1 MEWIAALQGKVV
13 GLDTAPLIYF
23 IEENPTYLEM
33 VRLFFE
39 AMDRGEF
46 SVVTSVVTLL
56 EVLVHPFRNGD
67 TQLVRQYRDIL
78 LNAEGLTTILLSQD
92 IAEEAARL
100 RAAHNVRTPDAIQI
114 ATAIHEGA
122 SCFLTNDTRL
132 PSLPGLKVLVLDE
145 LKAGCAC
152 ACAGGGR

>member
-1 MEWIAALQGKVV
+1 MEWVAALQGKVV

-23 IEENPTYLEM
+23 IEENLAYLET
-33 VRLFFE
+33 VRPFFE
-39 AMDRGEF
+39 AMDHGEF

-56 EVLVHPFRNGD
+56 EVLVHPFRRGD
-67 TQLVRQYRDIL
+67 ATLAQQYRDIL

-100 RAAHNVRTPDAIQI
+100 RAAHNIRTPDAIQM

-122 SCFLTNDTRL
+122 SFFLTNDARL
-132 PSLPGLKVLVLDE
+132 PSLPRLKVLVLGE
-145 LKAGCAC
+145 LKAKPQNPK
-152 ACAGGGR
+152 